1 MRPPFSR
8 ASVVLLSILAWAACG
23 RRPETAA
30 AGSYRI
36 RFVGNSLEDYWND
49 GRAARTIAREG
60 WDFVVLQQGPA
71 DARFPRLAVNASA
84 RLRVR

>member
-8 ASVVLLSILAWAACG
+8 ASVVLLSILAWAGCG
-23 RRPETAA
+23 RRPE
-30 AGSYRI
+30 I

-71 DARFPRLAVNASA
+71 DPRFPRVAVNASA